1 MKQGFTLIESLIY
14 MALLAMFLIV
24 LTNVLATTLETLT
37 ESSKQSAID
46 SDAMY
51 IMTRLSYDVGR
62 STDISVSENTLT
74 LSVGSYTL
82 SNGYLLLSGE
92 QTNSFSSRV
101 ESFIPTKIRNESGKA
116 TVRIYLDLISG
127 DKSKSLISTFG
138 LR

>member
-101 ESFIPTKIRNESGKA
+101 ESFIPTKISNESGKA